1 MGPVTGHRGQEPGLA
16 AASQQVATT
25 AMVKQLGV
33 TAGRHRAGP
42 RRDGDGPGRDQV
54 IDQHIDADEQV
65 LGRQHGG
72 GLYGRTVFVNR
83 LSAAEALMISA
94 TRRDQPP

>member
-1 MGPVTGHRGQEPGLA
+1 V
-16 AASQQVATT
+16 
-25 AMVKQLGV
+25 
-33 TAGRHRAGP
+33 
-42 RRDGDGPGRDQV
+42 
-54 IDQHIDADEQV
+54 DEQV